1 MSQRRLGFVTAS
13 VAVAGFHSGR
23 SFSKAEEEHR
33 VHLCNNWWHRGL
45 QSWKKACEVSVVPLH
60 QAFIHHT
67 DIMHLCVH
75 PCLAKL
81 WIMKA
86 CLFFFQY
93 CLRLVFSEVVHVLA
107 EVLQLWWLMKPC
119 TYTLIFCA
127 VPFDLSLHSQN
138 LKKDFFFSVPPF
150 FSLWGITSIKI
161 TGLRDQLLLGVLS
174 FLLAASFF
182 YSLSRVSMFQ
192 QVLGSL
198 LRGTGHVSHQQ

>member
-1 MSQRRLGFVTAS
+1 MSQRGLGFVTAS
-13 VAVAGFHSGR
+13 VAVAGFRSGR
-23 SFSKAEEEHR
+23 SFSKAGEEHR

-45 QSWKKACEVSVVPLH
+45 RSWKKSVWSVCCTSSSSIYTSHRNYAFLCASMFS
-60 QAFIHHT
+60 QALNYESLLF
-67 DIMHLCVH
+67 
-75 PCLAKL
+75 
-81 WIMKA
+81 
-86 CLFFFQY
+86 FFFQY

-127 VPFDLSLHSQN
+127 VPFDLSLRSQN
-138 LKKDFFFSVPPF
+138 LKKDFFFFFSVPPF

-182 YSLSRVSMFQ
+182 FL
-192 QVLGSL
+192 
-198 LRGTGHVSHQQ
+198 

>member
-86 CLFFFQY
+86 CLFFSILPSFG
-93 CLRLVFSEVVHVLA
+93 VFRSCSRSRWSASTLMTHETVHLHPYFLCSPFWSQSPQSEFK
-107 EVLQLWWLMKPC
+107 EG
-119 TYTLIFCA
+119 
-127 VPFDLSLHSQN
+127 
-138 LKKDFFFSVPPF
+138 FFFQCS
-150 FSLWGITSIKI
+150 
-161 TGLRDQLLLGVLS
+161 S
-174 FLLAASFF
+174 FLFF
-182 YSLSRVSMFQ
+182 MGDYLN
-192 QVLGSL
+192 
-198 LRGTGHVSHQQ
+198 